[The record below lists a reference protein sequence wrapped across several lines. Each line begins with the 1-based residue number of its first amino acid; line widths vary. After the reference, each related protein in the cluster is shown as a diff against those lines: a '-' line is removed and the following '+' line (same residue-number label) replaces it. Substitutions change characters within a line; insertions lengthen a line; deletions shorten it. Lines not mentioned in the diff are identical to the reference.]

1 MKQFDNRKWIY
12 IVLSVCLA
20 TIFWMYVRNTE
31 DPAHD
36 NDIRNIPVVLTGEN
50 MLEDQG
56 LTVKSVSHDT
66 VDLNVTAPLSLFR
79 YLRSSSM
86 SISVDVSKLSSSG
99 THELKYD
106 IIFPENVNVDE
117 LLVNERSTRRI
128 TVTVDKLN
136 SRTFEIEP
144 KFQGSIAE
152 GYQAGKWSI
161 SQDRV
166 VVSGSADQV
175 SQVAGVEAILT
186 GENANK
192 RIANDVPLTLLDADG
207 NVLSDLDVKLS
218 IDTVYVMLPI
228 VVVKEIPLTVNLVSG
243 GGVNVEDTRNYTV
256 EATPK
261 TITVSGEESDVENL
275 TEISLGSVD
284 LSKVIGSSNF
294 TFPVNLDSSL
304 ENVSGISQ
312 AIVKVSIHNLHTKTF
327 DVERIDL
334 IPPEGR
340 TAEAVTQVSSVV
352 VRGRE
357 EDLEQLDQSQMRIVA
372 DLSDVTTLGSFTVPV
387 KVYLNASDVVGVIGE
402 YHIVVKVS

>member
-1 MKQFDNRKWIY
+1 
-12 IVLSVCLA
+12 
-20 TIFWMYVRNTE
+20 
-31 DPAHD
+31 
-36 NDIRNIPVVLTGEN
+36 
-50 MLEDQG
+50 
-56 LTVKSVSHDT
+56 
-66 VDLNVTAPLSLFR
+66 
-79 YLRSSSM
+79 
-86 SISVDVSKLSSSG
+86 
-99 THELKYD
+99 
-106 IIFPENVNVDE
+106 
-117 LLVNERSTRRI
+117 
-128 TVTVDKLN
+128 
-136 SRTFEIEP
+136 
-144 KFQGSIAE
+144 
-152 GYQAGKWSI
+152 
-161 SQDRV
+161 
-166 VVSGSADQV
+166 
-175 SQVAGVEAILT
+175 
-186 GENANK
+186 
-192 RIANDVPLTLLDADG
+192 VPLTLLDADG